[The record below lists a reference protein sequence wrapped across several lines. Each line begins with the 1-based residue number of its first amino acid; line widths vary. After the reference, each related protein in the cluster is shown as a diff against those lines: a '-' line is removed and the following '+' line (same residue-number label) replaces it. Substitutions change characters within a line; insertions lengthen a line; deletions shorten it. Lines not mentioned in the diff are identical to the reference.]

1 MPNIAASVRARLRN
15 VAATRNEPVELLL
28 TRYVLE
34 RLLYRLSTTEHRKR
48 FVLKGAMLMRM
59 WFDMPFRPTRDLDL
73 LGFGDPDPEA
83 MLAIFRGICSIQLD
97 DGVEFDAEGLR
108 IHRIRE
114 DNEYGGLR
122 LKTIATLAGARIAVT
137 IDVGFGDAVEPEI
150 TDVELPVLLDLPP
163 PRLYAYPRETVIAEK
178 FQAMVNL
185 GRANSRMKDF
195 YDIWQLSIAYDFHGE
210 SLPRAIAA
218 TFARR
223 NTPVPSESPDALT
236 AAFAEDLV
244 KQQQWN
250 SFLQDIDAP
259 FVPLAE
265 ILAALN
271 SFLMPHAEAARTI
284 AASKGLPS

>member
-1 MPNIAASVRARLRN
+1 MREPRNTAASVRARLRN
-15 VAATRNEPVELLL
+15 VAAKRNEPVELLL
-28 TRYVLE
+28 TLYVLE

-59 WFDMPFRPTRDLDL
+59 WFDLPFRPTRDLDL

-83 MLAIFRGICSIQLD
+83 MLSIFRGICSIELD
-97 DGVEFDAEGLR
+97 DGVQFNAQGLR

-122 LKTIATLAGARIAVT
+122 LKTIATLAGARVPVT
-137 IDVGFGDAVEPEI
+137 VDVGFGDAVEPEI
-150 TDVELPVLLDLPP
+150 ADVELPVLLDLPP

-178 FQAMVNL
+178 FQAMVYL

-195 YDIWQLSIAYDFHGE
+195 YDVWLLSLAYKFEGE

-223 NTPVPSESPDALT
+223 NTAIPSECPDALT
-236 AAFAEDLV
+236 AAFAEDPV
-244 KQQQWN
+244 KQQQWT
-250 SFLQDIDAP
+250 SFLRDIDAP

-265 ILAALN
+265 ALEALKA
-271 SFLMPHAEAARTI
+271 FLMPHAEAARTKT
-284 AASKGLPS
+284 A